1 MNSELRPGE
10 RCGDY
15 ELLAYVGQGGMAQ
28 VWSARSLL
36 SGELVAI
43 KTLLPTYAENSVLKE
58 RLSREGQ
65 SQNILHHPNILR
77 SHGTYQWNGSVF
89 MVMDLVDGE
98 SLEKYILRRRI
109 MPVPEV
115 RGIAQAVLSAL
126 SHAHANSIVHR
137 DVKPSNILLSRKG
150 RILLGDF
157 GIALL
162 QNSIRLTRFGGMGT
176 PCYMSPEQIVGREID
191 HRSDIYSVACVLY
204 ELLTGAPPFHAT
216 GSDAN
221 DVVRRAHQYT
231 APEPLIPRNPEIP
244 GALEKAVLRALE
256 KTPANRYESCA
267 EFAAALGVSI
277 QVRPA
282 DDSRAGEAGANVPS
296 HPAIVFPRGR
306 ADAAAAGAAARSTPI
321 EIPRAGTPPGTPK
334 DPGLSDRP
342 SGSRVQGPISG
353 PGVTTMRLSPTP
365 AAEAQAKRSSL
376 AFITQRPGLTGTIAI
391 VAAILLLLVL
401 GISKWRAGGQ
411 SASQVTAATASTS
424 TVSAPL
430 VTEPIPTTGQPGI
443 TPDPEVSVTKSAPQE
458 EPPATDSISGA
469 GTQTVVERIQS
480 GTATGATVN
489 TAGDAASNRPPP
501 LSPPPVS
508 AGPASGVLQWA
519 GNRGD
524 EVEIDGLRASIGM
537 LSGDA
542 LPGVPVKVS
551 IEGDGSI
558 LTQPSEAD
566 SYKHLTFRA
575 AASRLRIR
583 WKALETGQSR

>member
-15 ELLAYVGQGGMAQ
+15 ELLAYIGHGGMAQ

-36 SGELVAI
+36 SRELVAV
-43 KTLLPTYAENSVLKE
+43 KTLLPAYAENPVLKE

-65 SQNILHHPNILR
+65 SQNILQHPNILR
-77 SHGTYQWNGSVF
+77 SHGTYQWNGSIF

-162 QNSIRLTRFGGMGT
+162 QNSIRLTLFGGMGT
-176 PCYMSPEQIVGREID
+176 PSYMSPEQIVGREID

-221 DVVRRAHQYT
+221 EVVRRAHQYT
-231 APEPLIPRNPEIP
+231 VPEPLIPRNPEVP
-244 GALEKAVLRALE
+244 AALEKVVLRALE
-256 KTPANRYESCA
+256 KPPANRFESCA

-282 DDSRAGEAGANVPS
+282 DDNRAGEPGANVPS

-306 ADAAAAGAAARSTPI
+306 AAVAGAGARNTPSI
-321 EIPRAGTPPGTPK
+321 EIPRAGTPSGTPN
-334 DPGLSDRP
+334 DPGMSERP
-342 SGSRVQGPISG
+342 SGSRVLGPVSG
-353 PGVTTMRLSPTP
+353 PGITTMRYSPTP
-365 AAEAQAKRSSL
+365 ATEAPAKRSSL
-376 AFITQRPGLTGTIAI
+376 ALITQRPGLTGIIAI
-391 VAAILLLLVL
+391 AAATLLLVAL
-401 GISKWRAGGQ
+401 AISKGRSGAP
-411 SASQVTAATASTS
+411 ASLRPAATAATS
-424 TVSAPL
+424 TVPASP
-430 VTEPIPTTGQPGI
+430 VREPPGGTEQSGV
-443 TPDPEVSVTKSAPQE
+443 DPSPVVNRTNSAPQE
-458 EPPATDSISGA
+458 EPPAPDSISGA
-469 GTQTVVERIQS
+469 GAQTAVDRIQS
-480 GTATGATVN
+480 GTANGTTAN

-508 AGPASGVLQWA
+508 GAHP
-519 GNRGD
+519 
-524 EVEIDGLRASIGM
+524 
-537 LSGDA
+537 
-542 LPGVPVKVS
+542 
-551 IEGDGSI
+551 
-558 LTQPSEAD
+558 
-566 SYKHLTFRA
+566 
-575 AASRLRIR
+575 
-583 WKALETGQSR
+583 